1 MSKGF
6 SVRRF
11 GLRWQVALFLISLF
25 LLCLLVQTSGTQPD
39 YLANPKTYRATYS
52 VTITNI
58 SARMDTLEIWIPR
71 PIEWDLQKDV
81 KIEEVIP
88 SPTRAYSDP
97 VHQNGV
103 YYWKSRNKPKKGAGL
118 TLQEQFTF
126 TAYDLIYDIDPG
138 SVGQYDTG
146 SQLYRTYTK
155 SEELIEANDPAI
167 RAKAQ
172 QIVGDE
178 TNPYNKARLIYD
190 WVLGHMRYQLIEGLG
205 GARFALER
213 GYGEC
218 GDYAAL
224 FCALLRAVGV
234 PARPVVGYW
243 AKSGQPTHVWA
254 EFYLPGYGW
263 VPADPSIG
271 DEGNPDR
278 YFARLDGSTRLI
290 FSKGFNIRLSSDHTA
305 DLFQTFYWWWQGSA
319 GKTKADFSLTVEPI
333 RTSGQLLF
341 QDDFSDPESGW
352 LLDANEDRE
361 FAYEDGKYSI
371 LAKMPDS
378 LWWAAVPTD
387 VLFSDF
393 TVEVDLQQLS
403 GLEEHNY
410 GIVLREQG
418 GSFYRFGISGAGEY
432 ALFKVQNDRWIRLL
446 DLTESTA
453 IRPGSGFNRLKV
465 TTKGS
470 QISLYAN
477 GELLASINDA
487 SFAQG
492 AIGLYVEK
500 RGTMDVHVHFDS
512 IKVYYA
518 G

>member
-11 GLRWQVALFLISLF
+11 VPRWQVTLFLISLF
-25 LLCLLVQTSGTQPD
+25 LLCLFIQASGTQPE
-39 YLANPKTYRATYS
+39 YSGNPKSYLATYS

-71 PIEWDLQKDV
+71 PIEWDSQKDV

-97 VHQNGV
+97 VHQNGI
-103 YYWKSRNKPKKGAGL
+103 YYWKFQNKPKKGASM
-118 TLQEQFTF
+118 TVSEQFTF

-138 SVGQYDTG
+138 CVGQYDTG

-155 SEELIEANDPAI
+155 SDELIEADDPAI

-178 TNPYNKARLIYD
+178 TNPYKKARLIYD
-190 WVLGHMRYQLIEGLG
+190 WVLDHMRYQLIEGLG
-205 GARFALER
+205 GARFAFKR

-218 GDYAAL
+218 GDYTAL

-243 AKSGQPTHVWA
+243 AESGQPTHVWA
-254 EFYLPGYGW
+254 EFYLPSYGW

-271 DEGNPDR
+271 DEGDPNS
-278 YFARLDGSTRLI
+278 YFARLDASNRLI
-290 FSKGFNIRLSSDHTA
+290 FSKGFNIRLSSDHTT

-319 GKTKADFSLTVEPI
+319 GKTRADFNLTVEPI
-333 RTSGQLLF
+333 RTAGQLLF
-341 QDDFSDPESGW
+341 QDDFRDPNSGW
-352 LLDANEDRE
+352 LIDANKDRE
-361 FAYEDGKYSI
+361 FAYEDGEYSI

-378 LWWAAVPTD
+378 WWWAAAPTD
-387 VLFSDF
+387 EPLSDF

-403 GLEEHNY
+403 GLKEHTY
-410 GIVLREQG
+410 GIVFREQG
-418 GSFYRFGISGAGEY
+418 NGFYRFGISGTGEY
-432 ALFKVQNDRWIRLL
+432 ALFKAQNDRWIRLL
-446 DLTESTA
+446 DWTKSTA
-453 IRPGSGFNRLKV
+453 IRPGSGSNRLKV

>member
-1 MSKGF
+1 MSKEFFNWRCVCG
-6 SVRRF
+6 RRITLAF
-11 GLRWQVALFLISLF
+11 VT
-25 LLCLLVQTSGTQPD
+25 LLVLGLFPQASGTQPE
-39 YLANPKTYRATYS
+39 YLGNPKTYRATYS

-58 SARMDTLEIWIPR
+58 SAKMDTLEIWIPR
-71 PIEWDLQKDV
+71 PVEWDSQKDV
-81 KIEEVIP
+81 KIEEVTP

-97 VHQNGV
+97 VHQNGI
-103 YYWKSRNKPKKGAGL
+103 YYWKFQNKPKRGASV
-118 TLQEQFTF
+118 TAQEQFTF
-126 TAYDLIYDIDPG
+126 TAYDLAYDIDPG

-155 SEELIEANDPAI
+155 SEELIEADDPAI

-178 TNPYNKARLIYD
+178 TNPYKKARLIYD
-190 WVLGHMRYQLIEGLG
+190 WVLDHMRYQLIEGLG
-205 GARFALER
+205 GARFTFER

-218 GDYAAL
+218 GDYTAL

-243 AKSGQPTHVWA
+243 AESGQPTHVWA
-254 EFYLPGYGW
+254 EFYLPSYGW
-263 VPADPSIG
+263 VPTDPSIG
-271 DEGNPDR
+271 DEGDPDS
-278 YFARLDGSTRLI
+278 YFARLDASNRLI
-290 FSKGFNIRLSSDHTA
+290 FSKGFNIRLSSDHTT

-319 GKTKADFSLTVEPI
+319 GNTRADLNLTVEPI
-333 RTSGQLLF
+333 RTAGQLLF
-341 QDDFSDPESGW
+341 QDDFSDPDSGW

-361 FAYEDGKYSI
+361 FAYEDGEYSI

-378 LWWAAVPTD
+378 WWWAAAPTD
-387 VLFSDF
+387 EPLSDF

-410 GIVLREQG
+410 GIVFRAQG
-418 GSFYRFGISGAGEY
+418 DDFYRFGISWAGEY
-432 ALFKVQNDRWIRLL
+432 VLFKVQNDRWIRLL
-446 DLTESTA
+446 DWTKSEA
-453 IRPGSGFNRLKV
+453 IRPGSGSNHLKV

-500 RGTMDVHVHFDS
+500 QGTMDTQVRFDN